1 MKTVLI
7 LVVLLFLLV
16 LAIRSL
22 KEPKI
27 LTEIKR
33 RCEVIKTGLPA
44 DERWKRIKN
53 SNSIF
58 TGTTHEVDGAGS
70 NVNKGYEIYIC
81 LDGDDV
87 NSAMYV
93 VIHELAHMSVAEYDH
108 SSKFWENFRDLKAIC
123 QTLGVY
129 SPADQKPY
137 CGQTVHTS

>member
-1 MKTVLI
+1 
-7 LVVLLFLLV
+7 VVV
-16 LAIRSL
+16 IRSL
-22 KEPKI
+22 KEPEMLK
-27 LTEIKR
+27 EIKR
-33 RCEVIKTGLPA
+33 RYEVIRAGLPA

-53 SNSIF
+53 SNTIF

-93 VIHELAHMSVAEYDH
+93 VIHELAHMSVVEYDH
-108 SSKFWENFRDLKAIC
+108 SDKFWENFRDLKSIC

-129 SPADQKPY
+129 SPADQKAY
-137 CGQTVHTS
+137 CGQTVHT